1 MRTKTLLAGVLAGAT
16 ALTLVGG
23 CAAKEIKAL
32 EPKLELRNAA
42 QQLSGAQQAGFTIKL
57 SGKPEDL
64 VAAIKQQEQKDG
76 TAADEKFGAD
86 DETVVKQVFNSSF
99 TVAYD
104 KGGSGSADDKSM
116 LAATIDGV
124 TGTEL
129 RVVDGTLY
137 AKAPVTDLATKFGGT
152 AADVASIRGEVAGE
166 VPGLSAL
173 FDGKWVSVDS
183 KELTGLAGAETGLPS
198 PDAQQEQVLKELNAS
213 ANNLLEGA
221 SVVRDSADDNHIIV
235 TSSTAKAYA
244 EGQRLAD
251 TLLGK
256 LGNEL
261 PKTAPKDRPIVL
273 DMWVDNG
280 KFTAAEINVLQFV
293 DGATGRVAVRID
305 VASGQPIAIPEG
317 ATKIDTKSLAGA
329 MAGLSPG
336 IPGGLPTPS

>member
-1 MRTKTLLAGVLAGAT
+1 MRTKTLLAGALAGAT

-42 QQLSGAQQAGFTIKL
+42 QQLSGSQQAGFTIKL

-64 VAAIKQQEQKDG
+64 IAAIKQQEKTDG
-76 TAADEKFGAD
+76 TAAADKFGTD
-86 DETVVKQVFNSSF
+86 DETIVKQVFNSSF

-104 KGGSGSADDKSM
+104 KGGAGATDDKSM

-129 RVVDGTLY
+129 RAVDGTLY
-137 AKAPVTDLATKFGGT
+137 VKAPVTDLAAKFGAK
-152 AADVASIRGEVAGE
+152 AADVAAIREQAAGT

-183 KELTGLAGAETGLPS
+183 KELTGLAGAEAGVPTPS
-198 PDAQQEQVLKELNAS
+198 AQQEQVVKELTTS
-213 ANNLLEGA
+213 ANNLLDGA
-221 SVVRDSADDNHIIV
+221 TVVRDSADDNHIVV
-235 TSSTAKAYA
+235 TSSTVKAYT

-261 PKTAPKDRPIVL
+261 PKTAPKDRPIVMDL
-273 DMWVDNG
+273 WVDNG
-280 KFTAAEINVLQFV
+280 KFTAAEINLLQFV

-305 VASGQPIAIPEG
+305 VASGQPIAAPTG

-329 MAGLSPG
+329 MAGL
-336 IPGGLPTPS
+336 PTPK